1 MMMMMMDTF
10 FLHLRFGS
18 FVLLSEKK
26 REAEGAHEARKK
38 GILRRLERSQ
48 MAGWLDD

>member
-10 FLHLRFGS
+10 FSPSAIRFVRALIG
-18 FVLLSEKK
+18 KK